1 MDSRYDHASD
11 FGPNEADESFAP
23 DAQAASG
30 GAEER
35 RMQVRAYNHWAALL
49 DGRELPSIDDLE
61 DTDLRAFA
69 DNSLLIDF
77 TSGLDNPALSYVGA
91 AIRDEC
97 GLGESAEAFTQVPAR
112 SLLSSVIGHC
122 PKMIADRAPFG
133 FEAEFENRRDETLFC
148 RGVLLPFSSD
158 GETIDFV
165 YGVITWKAIEPA
177 ETDQPATAEQLAE
190 TRLRVPLPQPGFS
203 PASVELSE
211 LLRLADE
218 IAQATALD
226 ARSDPPVIPQEAA
239 IEHASVV
246 ESAGLEHG
254 LEELLPESE
263 PVEGGSLADRLSSA
277 RSVADTVKAGESRT
291 RAALYG
297 ALSLAYDF
305 ALEADQS
312 PEEYHR
318 LLTENGLK
326 AQARAPMTPIVKLVF
341 GADYDKARLTEFAAA
356 LCYARREGLGL
367 GAFQT
372 FIEQQPGGLKALV
385 AAERQAR
392 RPEPRPDTKGEAA
405 RASLRVAPPITLADI
420 PADDEFALVVTR
432 RGADG
437 CHEPVGLVADP
448 ALVERAIRK
457 IG

>member
-1 MDSRYDHASD
+1 MDSRHDHASD
-11 FGPNEADESFAP
+11 FGLSEADESFAP
-23 DAQAASG
+23 DGQAASA

-61 DTDLRAFA
+61 DTDLTAFA

-91 AIRDEC
+91 AIRDES
-97 GLGESAEAFTQVPAR
+97 GLGETAEPFTQVPAR
-112 SLLSSVIGHC
+112 SLLSSVIRHC
-122 PKMIADRAPFG
+122 PMMIADRAPFG
-133 FEAEFENRRDETLFC
+133 FEAEFDNRRDETLFC

-177 ETDQPATAEQLAE
+177 ETEQPATAELLAE
-190 TRLRVPLPQPGFS
+190 TRLRVPLPEPGFS

-226 ARSDPPVIPQEAA
+226 ARLEPPVIPEVPAT
-239 IEHASVV
+239 EHAFVA
-246 ESAGLEHG
+246 ESADSENGP
-254 LEELLPESE
+254 EESLPETE
-263 PVEGGSLADRLSSA
+263 PIEGGSLADRLLSA
-277 RSVADTVKAGESRT
+277 RTIADSVKAGESRT
-291 RAALYG
+291 RAALYS

-305 ALEADQS
+305 ALEADQN
-312 PEEYHR
+312 PQEYER
-318 LLTENGLK
+318 LLAENGLK

-341 GADYDKARLTEFAAA
+341 GSDYDKARLTEFAAA
-356 LCYARREGLGL
+356 LSYALREGLGL
-367 GAFQT
+367 GTFKT

-392 RPEPRPDTKGEAA
+392 RPETRPDTKGERA
-405 RASLRVAPPITLADI
+405 RARLRLAPSITLADI
-420 PADDEFALVVTR
+420 PAADEFALVVTR

-437 CHEPVGLVADP
+437 RHEPVGLVGDP
-448 ALVERAIRK
+448 ALVDRAIRK